1 MLHIAGLHGRLDC
14 LRAIHSSLVQ
24 LQGLHLQVEN
34 DENPY
39 IKADKVRNGSILGAI
54 LYYNIHVDI
63 ISLFDIAEG
72 PQCSS
77 SHL

>member
-14 LRAIHSSLVQ
+14 LKAIHTSLVQ
-24 LQGLHLQVEN
+24 LQELHLQVEN

-54 LYYNIHVDI
+54 LLEIFITYM
-63 ISLFDIAEG
+63 
-72 PQCSS
+72 
-77 SHL
+77 